1 MFLLISHDFVLVG
14 DNDKRKAL
22 VIALDERLKSL
33 SGGCGRLPVAVVR
46 AAFNFKDL
54 NAQQF
59 ARAGASGEIV
69 APPRCFSKTAIM
81 NRKIPKR
88 PLVSRETVYQPL
100 TPPARAPHTRHTP
113 CHPAASLKKAPR
125 HRTLPPGPAAGCNK
139 PSDRPDAGRARA
151 RPRPPHRPLRHLRPL
166 HWAPPRLPSRWPPRR
181 PSRWAGACST

>member
-59 ARAGASGEIV
+59 ARAGARV
-69 APPRCFSKTAIM
+69 
-81 NRKIPKR
+81 
-88 PLVSRETVYQPL
+88 
-100 TPPARAPHTRHTP
+100 ARA
-113 CHPAASLKKAPR
+113 SLR
-125 HRTLPPGPAAGCNK
+125 RDVFQK
-139 PSDRPDAGRARA
+139 PQ
-151 RPRPPHRPLRHLRPL
+151 
-166 HWAPPRLPSRWPPRR
+166 
-181 PSRWAGACST
+181 